1 LLNNFKSKGKIY
13 CAEKYLESTVK
24 GGRLV
29 NRDQILAQLED
40 LGKRVSALEQVMNLR
55 GPHVPEE
62 SVPQT
67 DKPAAD
73 KEPAP
78 EVPIRE
84 VAIFKQPAKKEE
96 SEDLESAIGGTWL
109 NRIGIVSF
117 LFGVAFFLKYAY
129 DNQWIGPMG
138 RIIIGFLAGVILLTM
153 GEFYQSKNYHI
164 FAQGITG
171 CGISTLYLTAY
182 AALHFYQ
189 LIPLEIAFVLMLLI
203 TAAAV
208 VLSLRYDTLAIAVI
222 GLIGGFATPLLSA
235 AGTGASNDMFL
246 FTYMAV
252 LNLGILATAYYRKW
266 PLLNYL
272 SLFST
277 LFIFAGWAVA
287 HYRLNKLWFT
297 QTFLILY
304 FIIFALVAFLHNIMK
319 RKETTNADI
328 VFILATAAVFFGAS
342 VANLTQAYP
351 AFMGF
356 FTVLMALFYFA
367 LGYVCIKVNDGDRL
381 LILTFWGLAL
391 TFVMIAIPL
400 QLKANWITMGWAVEA
415 VILLAVGLSQRNRQV
430 RIFAFIILA
439 IAVFRLLTI
448 DSFNIFM
455 SRGSTFM
462 PFLNLYALTY
472 FTVIVAI
479 FASAYLYSIH
489 PDILAQ
495 EKNRLTVLTIAGVS
509 LLLVFITREALRYI
523 DYLFLNRD
531 DYFTKHMT
539 SQLTVSVILTAYS
552 IALITV
558 GIIKKFRPI
567 RLMAIALLGL
577 TIAKVFLIDLSNLQ
591 AIYKVISFIFLGV
604 ILILISFMY
613 QKFSHIITGFIGPHK
628 SREENVS

>member
-1 LLNNFKSKGKIY
+1 M
-13 CAEKYLESTVK
+13 
-24 GGRLV
+24 

-40 LGKRVSALEQVMNLR
+40 LGKRVTALEQSMKLQDH
-55 GPHVPEE
+55 HVPEE
-62 SVPQT
+62 NEPQT
-67 DKPAAD
+67 EKPVIE
-73 KEPAP
+73 KEIAQ
-78 EVPIRE
+78 EVPIKE
-84 VAIFKQPAKKEE
+84 VAIFKQPVKNEE
-96 SEDLESAIGGTWL
+96 GLEAAIGGTWL
-109 NRIGIVSF
+109 NRIGIVAF
-117 LFGVAFFLKYAY
+117 LFGVAFFLKYAF
-129 DNQWIGPMG
+129 DNQWIGPTG
-138 RIIIGFLAGVILLTM
+138 RIMIGFLTGVILLTM
-153 GEFYQSKNYHI
+153 GELYQNRNYRV

-171 CGISTLYLTAY
+171 CGITTLYLTAY

-189 LIPLEIAFVLMLLI
+189 LIPMEIAFALKVLI
-203 TAAAV
+203 TTAAV
-208 VLSLRYDTLAIAVI
+208 VLALRYDTLAIAVI
-222 GLIGGFATPLLSA
+222 GLIGGFATPLLLAS
-235 AGTGASNDMFL
+235 GTGTSNDMFL

-252 LNLGILATAYYRKW
+252 LNLGILVTAYYRKW
-266 PLLNYL
+266 HLLNYL

-277 LFIFAGWAVA
+277 LFIFAGWATV
-287 HYRLNKLWFT
+287 HYRYSKLGFT

-328 VFILATAAVFFGAS
+328 VFILATAAAFFGAS

-356 FTVLMALFYFA
+356 FTILMALFYFA

-391 TFVMIAIPL
+391 TFVTIAIPL

-439 IAVFRLLTI
+439 IAVFRLLTV
-448 DSFNIFM
+448 DSINFFI
-455 SRGSTFM
+455 SRSSTFI
-462 PFLNLYALTY
+462 PFLNLSALTY
-472 FTVIVAI
+472 LTVVVAI
-479 FASAYLYSIH
+479 FASAYLYSLH

-495 EKNRLTVLTIAGVS
+495 EKNRVTVLAIAGVT
-509 LLLVFITREALRYI
+509 LFLVFITREALRYI
-523 DYLFLNRD
+523 DYLFMNRD

-539 SQLTVSVILTAYS
+539 SQLTVSVIWTAYS

-567 RLMAIALLGL
+567 RLMAIALLGV
-577 TIAKVFLIDLSNLQ
+577 TIVKVFLIDLSNLQ

-613 QKFSHIITGFIGPHK
+613 QKFSHIITGFIGPDQK
-628 SREENVS
+628 SREDVS